1 MKRTL
6 SLALTAALCAA
17 PAAWGTEDAM
27 NQALSLWQQRM
38 AEYNA
43 AVQRAE
49 TPEARA
55 AVALPDGYDVAPALW
70 QSISAKTGSRM
81 EEIKLRKGNRKQVV
95 DTYEFEQPWAAP
107 AVVWMLNH
115 PQAFAAVFGGKTKR
129 VSFFADA
136 LLGAMNNTHFAHA
149 AAADICPTLAAGGG
163 MREYEILQKIYNRN
177 NDKNTRACAALAMSL
192 LLNNSEMM
200 AGVEGS
206 ETMAHAKRVY
216 YLKQALLL
224 ADEQTMFGSVS
235 LNEVA
240 ETQVY
245 YLKNLAKGARPP
257 RLQLK
262 DLQNR
267 GIEFPEAG
275 KVNLLLFWSPDEPT
289 GAAMAA
295 GAAKLAEQYPGLV
308 VVPVMPEADEDTCHR
323 LAESGVQSAADDAEG
338 SAGKAYRISA
348 VPTAV
353 LVSKQGTVLYYGA
366 PNIQL
371 QAALDAALKRE
382 KDAAAA
388 AKPRVIIQET
398 EPQAPAAPPAAAP
411 APQPAPAGDEAAPGL
426 RAMPKF

>member
-6 SLALTAALCAA
+6 SLALTALCAA
-17 PAAWGTEDAM
+17 PAAWGTEEAM
-27 NQALSLWQQRM
+27 NAALSQWQQRM
-38 AEYNA
+38 AEYEA

-55 AVALPDGYDVAPALW
+55 TVALPDGYDIAPALW
-70 QSISAKTGSRM
+70 QSINAKTGSRI
-81 EEIKLRKGNRKQVV
+81 EETKLRKGSKKQVV
-95 DTYEFEQPWAAP
+95 DTYEFEQAWAAP

-136 LLGAMNNTHFAHA
+136 LLSSMNNTHFSHPSA
-149 AAADICPTLAAGGG
+149 AELCPTLANGGG

-206 ETMAHAKRVY
+206 ESMARAKRVY

-224 ADEQTMFGSVS
+224 ADEQTQFGPAA

-245 YLKNLAKGARPP
+245 YLKNLAVGARPP
-257 RLQLK
+257 HLQLK

-267 GIEFPEAG
+267 DITFPEAG
-275 KVNLLLFWSPDEPT
+275 KVSLLLFWSPDEPT

-295 GAAKLAEQYPGLV
+295 NAAKLEQQYPGLN
-308 VVPVMPEADEDTCHR
+308 VVPVMPAADEEQRSHPE
-323 LAESGVQSAADDAEG
+323 ESGVNTAVDDADG
-338 SAGKAYRISA
+338 SAGKAYRITA

-353 LVSKQGTVLYYGA
+353 LVGKQGTVLYYGA

-371 QAALDAALKRE
+371 QAALNAALKSE
-382 KDAAAA
+382 KAAAAA

-398 EPQAPAAPPAAAP
+398 VPQAPAAPPAASP
-411 APQPAPAGDEAAPGL
+411 APQPAPAEDEAAPGL
-426 RAMPKF
+426 RTMPKF